1 MTIEAIGAIASTA
14 ALDAPRTQT
23 LNLGPTGADFATLV
37 GDGISRTD
45 ASIKEADAQLR
56 ALAAGQDVPLHDV
69 IISIEHARMN
79 LMLAAE
85 VRNKIIDGYQELM
98 RMQL

>member
-1 MTIEAIGAIASTA
+1 MTIEAIGAIGTA
-14 ALDAPRTQT
+14 ALDAPRTQAIGS
-23 LNLGPTGADFATLV
+23 GPTGADFAGMV
-37 GDGISRTD
+37 GDGVSKAD
-45 ASIKEADAQLR
+45 ASVKEADSQLR
-56 ALAAGQDVPLHDV
+56 ALAAGQDVAIHDV

-85 VRNKIIDGYQELM
+85 VRNRIVDGYQELM